1 MSPAPLISV
10 LLVDDHQVV
19 RMGLAAVLLGDP
31 RLRVIGEAED
41 VAGAIE
47 QFRKHRPDVVLMDL
61 RLPGGGGIE
70 ALQAIRTVDPEA
82 RVLML
87 TTFDFEEDIH
97 RARQAGA
104 AGYLLKNISSD
115 ELTAAIITA
124 HQTGTVNYSPEVAAR
139 LAERDGMAELTARE
153 QEVLGLVAKG
163 LTNKDIARVLGFTP
177 RTAKAHV
184 ANLLEKL
191 GVTDRTEATGVAL
204 KRGIISMD

>member
-1 MSPAPLISV
+1 MNNNPTISV

-19 RMGLAAVLLGDP
+19 RMGLTAVLQGDP
-31 RLRVIGEAED
+31 RLRIVGEAED
-41 VAGAIE
+41 VEGAVS

-70 ALQAIRTVDPEA
+70 ALQAIRQEDPEA

-97 RARQAGA
+97 RASQAGA

-124 HQTGTVNYSPEVAAR
+124 YNEGTVAYSPEVAAR

-153 QEVLGLVAKG
+153 QEVLALVAKG